1 MRDSM
6 LKNMTI
12 SKEKIA
18 RILKSREKELKV
30 IKQKIRGQII
40 ELNTELSEKR
50 KDHDILAIA
59 LKGKPTSTEKLSPTN
74 AEQDI
79 LGNILNSYYKQR
91 DEKINDCRS
100 KLQILMD
107 EEQLIH
113 QVWNIYLSLDTS
125 LFEILQ
131 LRFVKGYKW
140 SYLEETY
147 GWSKREISER
157 QNLALRTIQNEIQ
170 RGKGAKVVYKPPK
183 QRKQSQNPQGN
194 GQLTLDL
201 DLLKV
206 EENNL

>member
-1 MRDSM
+1 MS
-6 LKNMTI
+6 KNMTV

-18 RILKSREKELKV
+18 QILKSREKELKI

-50 KDHDILAIA
+50 KDNDILAIA

-79 LGNILNSYYKQR
+79 LGNILNAYYKQR
-91 DEKINDCRS
+91 DEKINDCRR

-113 QVWNIYLSLDTS
+113 RVWDIYLSLDTS

-131 LRFVKGYKW
+131 LRFVRGYKW
-140 SYLEETY
+140 SYLEENY

-157 QNLALRTIQNEIQ
+157 QNLALRTIKNEIQ
-170 RGKGAKVVYKPPK
+170 DGKSVEVVYKPPK
-183 QRKQSQNPQGN
+183 QRKQPQKPRET
-194 GQLTLDL
+194 GQLTLDFT
-201 DLLKV
+201 
-206 EENNL
+206 ESRGE